1 MTCVEL
7 KKVLP
12 NKKVKAIIACMT
24 SLLLSVQLYFVK
36 GCVFLHDSFSDK
48 EDNRNEFIC

>member
-1 MTCVEL
+1 MTSVEL
-7 KKVLP
+7 KKVFP

-36 GCVFLHDSFSDK
+36 GCVFFAYFSDK